1 LDEEIAKL
9 WKKLENFA
17 RDKTKATT
25 VVALIDIQRVYQRI
39 SMGLT
44 VFRETPKKLAVSR
57 ENEKKI
63 TVSCEY
69 FL

>member
-1 LDEEIAKL
+1 M
-9 WKKLENFA
+9 
-17 RDKTKATT
+17 TT
-25 VVALIDIQRVYQRI
+25 ASLLLSRV

-44 VFRETPKKLAVSR
+44 VSRETPKKLAVSR

-63 TVSCEY
+63 TVNREY